1 MALDE
6 STDGLI
12 KLESN
17 GITAWIEPKLQ
28 EAVSQ
33 LGDISVDYVE
43 REWGPSGYSISV
55 GNCGDCSSGG
65 CG

>member
-6 STDGLI
+6 STDGLE

-17 GITAWIEPKLQ
+17 GVEAWIDPRLK
-28 EAVSQ
+28 EAISQ
-33 LGDISVDYVE
+33 LGEISIDYIE
-43 REWGPSGYSISV
+43 RDWGPSGYSISV
-55 GNCGDCSSGG
+55 GTCGDCSSGG

>member
-6 STDGLI
+6 STDGLV

-17 GITAWIEPKLQ
+17 GVTAWIEPKLK
-28 EAVSQ
+28 EAVGQ
-33 LGDISVDYVE
+33 LGDISIDFVE
-43 REWGPSGYSISV
+43 REFGPSGYSIHV
-55 GNCGDCSSGG
+55 GSCGDCGEG